1 MSDLSKNAQ
10 CVLSILQDEN
20 NLTTSEIL
28 ERARN
33 PKFADLCTD
42 CAGGDSFVV
51 AANQLVEMGMIAR
64 EFGKG
69 GYRWQLV
76 KG

>member
-1 MSDLSKNAQ
+1 MLY
-10 CVLSILQDEN
+10 ILQDED

-28 ERARN
+28 ERARL
-33 PKFADLCTD
+33 PKYANLCTD

-51 AANQLVEMGMIAR
+51 AANQLVEIGMIAR

>member
-1 MSDLSKNAQ
+1 MPDLSRDAQ
-10 CVLSILQDEN
+10 CVLAILKEED

-42 CAGGDSFVV
+42 CAGGDAFVV
-51 AANQLVEMGMIAR
+51 AANQLVEQNLISKR
-64 EFGKG
+64 FGKG
-69 GYRWQLV
+69 GYRWHLITS
-76 KG
+76 

>member
-10 CVLSILQDEN
+10 CVLSILQDED

-28 ERARN
+28 ERART
-33 PKFADLCTD
+33 PKFADMCTD

-51 AANQLVEMGMIAR
+51 AANQLVEMGMITR